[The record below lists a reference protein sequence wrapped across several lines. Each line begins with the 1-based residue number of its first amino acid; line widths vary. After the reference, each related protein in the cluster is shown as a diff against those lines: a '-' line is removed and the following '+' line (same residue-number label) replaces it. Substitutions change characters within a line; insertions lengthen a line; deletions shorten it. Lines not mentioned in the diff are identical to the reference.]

1 MVAAGEMLPFSA
13 VRVNRPL
20 ALANRLMAA
29 VHAALAAAFI
39 SHRALRL
46 LSSTSAASGGGVV
59 VAVAMVLSDLTLL
72 FLWALSQVGMWRPVS
87 RAAFP
92 ERLLAARRRSG
103 LPGVD
108 VLVVTA
114 DPDKEPPLAVMN
126 TVVSAMALDYPGGR
140 LAVYLSDDAGS
151 PLTLLAARRAYAFA
165 RAWVP
170 FCRKYSVRCPW
181 PERYFAGDDD
191 QDGGD
196 RRGGDDPVEERQR
209 IKKLYETFKGDIEEA
224 CRKQDKSSW
233 TNEQRQ
239 EHDAY
244 VEIINAGSEEE
255 EDNED
260 EETATPLL
268 VYVSR
273 EKQRAFPHHFK
284 AGALNALLRVSGI
297 VTNAPYVLVLDCDM
311 SCNSRGSALEAMC
324 FHLDRSAPA
333 PENLAFVQFPQMF
346 HNLSRNDIYTN
357 DLRYIF
363 ATRWFGLD
371 GLRGPILSG
380 TGFYARRDAL
390 YGATPPADTSSPTQ
404 EFWSMEAGEL
414 AARFGSCG
422 DLVTSVRNLHQ
433 QQQQPPTSDTTK
445 RRHRLPRDATLVAS
459 CAYEAGTGWGDEAGF
474 MYQSVIEDYFT
485 GYRRLFRRG
494 WTSAYCYPAPPA
506 ARPPAFLGSV
516 PTNLNDVLVQN
527 KRWMSGM
534 LAVGLSTKYCPL
546 ACRELLAASV
556 PHAMGVAYFGFAA
569 LYAFPALCYATL
581 PQLCFLRG
589 VPLFTDDTA
598 PRLAAAAF
606 ASSLLQHLVEVS
618 VARRGLGLAVRAWWN
633 EQRFWMLN
641 AVTAQLF
648 GCVAA
653 VQDMLGVAALDF
665 DLTSKADGDGGG
677 RLYQEGV
684 FDFTGCSTLLLPATT
699 LCVLNAAALVVGTWR
714 MVAGGGGA
722 LSGEM
727 FPQVFLLSY
736 VAALSYPLLE
746 GMFLRQDPARVPARI
761 TALSV
766 ALAALV
772 LALFG

>member
-1 MVAAGEMLPFSA
+1 MAASAGEMPPFSA
-13 VRVNRPL
+13 VRVNKPL
-20 ALANRLMAA
+20 AFANRLMAA

-46 LSSTSAASGGGVV
+46 LSAASGGGVA
-59 VAVAMVLSDLTLL
+59 VAVAMVLADLTLL
-72 FLWALSQVGMWRPVS
+72 FLWALSQAGLWRPVS
-87 RAAFP
+87 RTAFP
-92 ERLLAARRRSG
+92 ERLLAARRRSELE
-103 LPGVD
+103 LPGLD

-140 LAVYLSDDAGS
+140 LGVYLSDDAGS

-170 FCRKYSVRCPW
+170 FCRKYSVQCPW

-191 QDGGD
+191 QDAD
-196 RRGGDDPVEERQR
+196 EAAEERQR
-209 IKKLYETFKGDIEEA
+209 IKKQYETFKEDIEEA
-224 CRKQDKSSW
+224 CRKGKNSW

-244 VEIINAGSEEE
+244 VEIINAGSE
-255 EDNED
+255 DED
-260 EETATPLL
+260 EDEDDETAMPLL

-273 EKQRAFPHHFK
+273 EKRRAFPHHFK
-284 AGALNALLRVSGI
+284 AGALNALLRVSGL
-297 VTNAPYVLVLDCDM
+297 VSNAPYVLVLDCDM

-324 FHLDRSAPA
+324 FHLDGSPPA

-346 HNLSRNDIYTN
+346 HNLSANDIYTN

-363 ATRWFGLD
+363 ATRWIGLD
-371 GLRGPILSG
+371 GLRGPLLSG

-390 YGATPPADTSSPTQ
+390 YGATPPAATSSPTQ
-404 EFWSMEAGEL
+404 DFWSMDAGEL
-414 AARFGSCG
+414 ARRFGDSG
-422 DLVTSVRNLHQ
+422 DLVESVRNLHR
-433 QQQQPPTSDTTK
+433 QQPPPSSETQSR
-445 RRHRLPRDATLVAS
+445 RRHLLPRDATLMAS
-459 CAYEAGTGWGDEAGF
+459 CAYEAGTGWGDESGF

-485 GYRRLFRRG
+485 GYRRIFRRG

-506 ARPPAFLGSV
+506 RPPFLGSV

-534 LAVGLSTKYCPL
+534 LAIGLSPKYCPL

-556 PHAMGVAYFGFAA
+556 PQAMAVAYFGFAA

-589 VPLFTDDTA
+589 VPLFTA
-598 PRLAAAAF
+598 PWLAAAAF
-606 ASSLLQHLVEVS
+606 ASSLLQHFVEVS
-618 VARRGLGLAVRAWWN
+618 VARRGLAVRAWWN

-641 AVTAQLF
+641 AVTGQLF

-653 VQDMLGVAALDF
+653 VQDLLGVAALDF
-665 DLTSKADGDGGG
+665 DLTSKARDGK
-677 RLYQEGV
+677 LYQEGV
-684 FDFTGCSTLLLPATT
+684 FDFTGCSVLLLPATT
-699 LCVLNAAALVVGTWR
+699 LCVLNAAALAGGTWR
-714 MVAGGGGA
+714 MFTGGGGSA

-727 FPQVFLLSY
+727 FPQLFLLSY

-766 ALAALV
+766 ALAAVV
-772 LALFG
+772 LALFR

>member
-1 MVAAGEMLPFSA
+1 MASAAGEMWPFSA
-13 VRVNRPL
+13 VRVNTPL
-20 ALANRLMAA
+20 AFANRLMAA
-29 VHAALAAAFI
+29 VHAALAAAII
-39 SHRALRL
+39 SHRVLRHL
-46 LSSTSAASGGGVV
+46 SAASGGGVA
-59 VAVAMVLSDLTLL
+59 VAVAMVLADLTLL
-72 FLWALSQVGMWRPVS
+72 FLWALSQAGLWRPVS

-92 ERLLAARRRSG
+92 ERLLAARRRSELE
-103 LPGVD
+103 LPGLD

-140 LAVYLSDDAGS
+140 LGVYLSDDAGW

-170 FCRKYSVRCPW
+170 FCRKYSVQCPW

-191 QDGGD
+191 QDAGGGD
-196 RRGGDDPVEERQR
+196 RRGGDEAAEERQR
-209 IKKLYETFKGDIEEA
+209 IKKLYEKFKEDIEEA
-224 CRKQDKSSW
+224 CRKDKRGW
-233 TNEQRQ
+233 TNENRQ
-239 EHDAY
+239 DHDAY
-244 VEIINAGSEEE
+244 VEIINASSEEE
-255 EDNED
+255 EEED
-260 EETATPLL
+260 AEEETAMPLL

-273 EKQRAFPHHFK
+273 EKRRASPHHFK
-284 AGALNALLRVSGI
+284 AGALNALLRVSAL

-324 FHLDRSAPA
+324 FHLDHSPPA

-363 ATRWFGLD
+363 ATRWIGLD

-380 TGFYARRDAL
+380 TGFCARRDAL
-390 YGATPPADTSSPTQ
+390 YGATPPAATSSPTE

-414 AARFGSCG
+414 ARRFGHSG
-422 DLVTSVRNLHQ
+422 DLVASVRNLHR
-433 QQQQPPTSDTTK
+433 QQPPPSSETK
-445 RRHRLPRDATLVAS
+445 SRRRDAKLVAS
-459 CAYEAGTGWGDEAGF
+459 CAYEAGTGWGDESGF

-485 GYRRLFRRG
+485 GYRRLFCRG
-494 WTSAYCYPAPPA
+494 WTSAYCYPTPPA
-506 ARPPAFLGSV
+506 RPAFLGSM

-556 PHAMGVAYFGFAA
+556 PQAMVIAYFGFAA

-589 VPLFTDDTA
+589 VPLFAA
-598 PRLAAAAF
+598 PWLAAAAF

-618 VARRGLGLAVRAWWN
+618 VARRGLALRAWWN

-641 AVTAQLF
+641 AVTGQLF

-665 DLTSKADGDGGG
+665 DLTSKASDGK
-677 RLYQEGV
+677 LYQEGV
-684 FDFTGCSTLLLPATT
+684 FDFTGCSALLLPATT
-699 LCVLNAAALVVGTWR
+699 LCVLNAVALVWGTWR
-714 MVAGGGGA
+714 MVAGGGRGA
-722 LSGEM
+722 LSPGEM

-736 VAALSYPLLE
+736 ITALSYPLLE
-746 GMFLRQDPARVPARI
+746 GMFLRQDHARVPARI

-766 ALAALV
+766 ALAAVV